1 MPGRGGIPEAE
12 WGGIP
17 GCGGMPGRGPLAAPG
32 GCGIPN
38 DGLGGMPPIG
48 FGGPEEMLEPEIE
61 CGGSP
66 PIGLGA
72 TDELGILLGAP
83 IELC

>member
-1 MPGRGGIPEAE
+1 MPMPGRGGIPETE
-12 WGGIP
+12 W
-17 GCGGMPGRGPLAAPG
+17 GGMPGRGPLTAPG
-32 GCGIPN
+32 SCGIPI

-48 FGGPEEMLEPEIE
+48 LGGPKEALEPETE

-66 PIGLGA
+66 LIELGA